1 MMVRK
6 SVVVSGRV
14 QGVAFRHHT
23 QRTALELGVRGWV
36 RNLPNGDLE
45 ACFEGEETAVRQ
57 MVEWCRRGP
66 SAARV
71 DSLLERAGDHTGE
84 FVSFDIRY

>member
-14 QGVAFRHHT
+14 QGVAFRNYT
-23 QRTALELGVRGWV
+23 QKTAVELGVRGWV
-36 RNLPNGDLE
+36 RNLRNGDVE
-45 ACFEGEETAVRQ
+45 ACFEGEEAAVRQ
-57 MVEWCRRGP
+57 LVEWCRRGP

-71 DSLLERAGDHTGE
+71 DRLQIEDGSFSGE
-84 FVSFDIRY
+84 FGSFEIRF